1 MRVVVT
7 GGAGHIGKYVYEELR
22 AHGHTVVPVD
32 QKRPEW
38 GGAHRLAD
46 FTKLG
51 EVYGA
56 LRGADAVLH
65 LAAIPFSGVH
75 PNEYVFGNNVMS
87 TFHVFEAAAGLG
99 IPKVVQ
105 ASSFTTLGFSRWV
118 KPFAPSYVP
127 IDEAHPN
134 APQECYG
141 LSKLVAEDIA
151 QQYAIA
157 HDMRTVNLRFCPVV
171 FPDLPNNNYQTRL
184 RRYWAHPEEGAQ
196 KLWSYIDVRDVAT
209 VCRLTLEQ
217 EGQGNDA
224 FYISAV
230 NTHQREPTREL
241 LACYFS
247 RCERIADGFGRDE
260 PHESIVSGRRARE
273 VLGFAPAHRWEMH
286 FTP

>member
-1 MRVVVT
+1 MRP
-7 GGAGHIGKYVYEELR
+7 R
-22 AHGHTVVPVD
+22 S
-32 QKRPEW
+32 W
-38 GGAHRLAD
+38 S
-46 FTKLG
+46 G

-75 PNEYVFGNNVMS
+75 PNEFVFGNNVMS
-87 TFHVFEAAAGLG
+87 TFNVFEAAAGLG

-171 FPDLPNNNYQTRL
+171 FPELPGGGYQARL
-184 RRYWAHPEEGAQ
+184 RRYWARPEEGAE
-196 KLWSYIDVRDVAT
+196 KLWSYVDVRDVAT
-209 VCRLTLEQ
+209 VCHLALEH

-224 FYISAV
+224 FYVSAV
-230 NTHQREPTREL
+230 NTHQQEPTRDL
-241 LACYFS
+241 LARSFP
-247 RCERIADGFGRDE
+247 RCERIADDFGRDD
-260 PHESIVSGRRARE
+260 PHESIVSGRHARD
-273 VLGFAPAHRWEMH
+273 VLGFVPAHRWEMYYSGKEGD
-286 FTP
+286 